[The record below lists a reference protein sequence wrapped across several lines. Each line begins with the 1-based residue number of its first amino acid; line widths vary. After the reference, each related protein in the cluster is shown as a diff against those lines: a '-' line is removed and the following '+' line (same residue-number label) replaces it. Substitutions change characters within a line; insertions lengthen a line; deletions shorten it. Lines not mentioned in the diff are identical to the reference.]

1 MRWRRSTP
9 RQKTLTSSSTTPRW
23 QAGLKGLDELVAL
36 NPLLADFKAVKNRRA
51 WCCEQNVYQQ
61 MTATGEVV
69 ADLHEAIADTDRDE
83 LTFFCR
89 LT

>member
-1 MRWRRSTP
+1 
-9 RQKTLTSSSTTPRW
+9 
-23 QAGLKGLDELVAL
+23 
-36 NPLLADFKAVKNRRA
+36 
-51 WCCEQNVYQQ
+51 

-83 LTFFCR
+83 LTFLFR